1 MEAGPPP
8 EGRGPEKGPPQGP
21 PTIGA
26 VNSTTD
32 RIRGGLLAFYRSFM
46 FPTGESMRRWA
57 LAAIVVNVGITV
69 TGAAVRVTGS
79 GLGCPTWPRCT
90 SDSFVPTQT
99 DTHAPL
105 NMAIEFGN
113 RLLSFLVLA
122 VAVACVIAAW
132 KLSRGEH
139 GRPVLLRLALLQ
151 PVGVVVQALWGGLV
165 VHSMLNPVT
174 VSVHFLLSI
183 GMTAAAAGLFARA
196 GEGDAP
202 ATRLVH
208 RDIRTLGYVLTS
220 AAFALLLAGVVVTG
234 TGPHSGDDAASRF
247 GFDIQSVVRLHTDIA
262 YVVVGL
268 TFAMLLALRV
278 SDAPRPARRAALV
291 LLAVVLSQGV
301 VGYVQYFLAVPA
313 ALVLLHV
320 LGATLV
326 WICTLR
332 VVFLLRTRG
341 PAPVPAPERA
351 ELHHAGV

>member
-1 MEAGPPP
+1 MSVVKPA
-8 EGRGPEKGPPQGP
+8 
-21 PTIGA
+21 
-26 VNSTTD
+26 TD
-32 RIRGGLLAFYRSFM
+32 WTRSALLALYRSIV
-46 FPTGESMRRWA
+46 FPTAESMRRWA
-57 LAAIVVNVGITV
+57 LAAIVVNVAITV

-90 SDSFVPTQT
+90 PGSFVPARI

-122 VAVACVIAAW
+122 VAAACVVAAW
-132 KLSRGEH
+132 RLGRGERGRPED

-151 PVGVVVQALWGGLV
+151 PAGVVVQALWGGLV

-174 VSVHFLLSI
+174 VSVHFLFSI
-183 GMTAAAAGLFARA
+183 GMTAAAVVLYARA
-196 GEGDAP
+196 SEGDAP
-202 ATRLVH
+202 AQRLVH
-208 RDIRTLGYVLTS
+208 KDIRTLGYVLVA
-220 AAFALLLAGVVVTG
+220 AAFTLLLAGVVVTG

-247 GFDIQSVVRLHTDIA
+247 GFDIQSVVRLHTDVA

-268 TFAMLLALRV
+268 TFALLFALHVTDSPGR
-278 SDAPRPARRAALV
+278 ARRAALV
-291 LLAVVLSQGV
+291 LLGVELSQGV

-326 WICTLR
+326 WICALR
-332 VVFLLRTRG
+332 VVFLMRTRG
-341 PAPVPAPERA
+341 PAPVRAAGQPA
-351 ELHHAGV
+351 LHHAGV

>member
-1 MEAGPPP
+1 MNP
-8 EGRGPEKGPPQGP
+8 
-21 PTIGA
+21 
-26 VNSTTD
+26 TTD
-32 RIRGGLLAFYRSFM
+32 RIRGRLLAFYRSFM
-46 FPTGESMRRWA
+46 FPTNESMRRWA

-90 SDSFVPTQT
+90 PDSFVPARI

-113 RLLSFLVLA
+113 RLLAFLVLA
-122 VAVACVIAAW
+122 VAVPCVIAAW
-132 KLSRGEH
+132 KLSRGER
-139 GRPVLLRLALLQ
+139 GPVLLRLALVQ
-151 PVGVVVQALWGGLV
+151 PAGVVVQALWGGLV
-165 VHSMLNPVT
+165 VHTMLNPVT
-174 VSVHFLLSI
+174 VSVHFLLSV
-183 GMTAAAAGLFARA
+183 GMIAAAVVLFARA

-202 ATRLVH
+202 AEGLV
-208 RDIRTLGYVLTS
+208 RKEIRTLGYVLAA

-268 TFAMLLALRV
+268 TFALLLALRV
-278 SDAPRPARRAALV
+278 TDSPGPARRAALV
-291 LLAVVLSQGV
+291 LLAVELSQGV

-326 WICTLR
+326 WVCALR
-332 VVFLLRTRG
+332 VVFLMRTRG
-341 PAPVPAPERA
+341 PAPVPAYGRP

>member
-1 MEAGPPP
+1 MN
-8 EGRGPEKGPPQGP
+8 
-21 PTIGA
+21 PTTG
-26 VNSTTD
+26 
-32 RIRGGLLAFYRSFM
+32 RIRATLLAFYRSFM
-46 FPTGESMRRWA
+46 FPTNESMRRWA

-90 SDSFVPTQT
+90 PDSFVPARI

-113 RLLSFLVLA
+113 RLLAFLVLA
-122 VAVACVIAAW
+122 VAVPCVIAAW
-132 KLSRGEH
+132 KLSRGER
-139 GRPVLLRLALLQ
+139 GPVLLRLALVQ
-151 PVGVVVQALWGGLV
+151 PAGVVVQALWGGLV
-165 VHSMLNPVT
+165 VHTMLNPVT

-183 GMTAAAAGLFARA
+183 GMIAAAVVLFARA

-202 ATRLVH
+202 AEGLV
-208 RDIRTLGYVLTS
+208 RKEIRTLGYVLAA

-268 TFAMLLALRV
+268 TFALLLALRV
-278 SDAPRPARRAALV
+278 TDSPGPARRAALV
-291 LLAVVLSQGV
+291 LLVVELSQGV

-326 WICTLR
+326 WICALR
-332 VVFLLRTRG
+332 VVFLLRSRG
-341 PAPVPAPERA
+341 PAPAPAPERP

>member
-1 MEAGPPP
+1 MNP
-8 EGRGPEKGPPQGP
+8 
-21 PTIGA
+21 
-26 VNSTTD
+26 TTD
-32 RIRGGLLAFYRSFM
+32 RIRGRLLAFYRSFM
-46 FPTGESMRRWA
+46 FPTNESMRRWA

-90 SDSFVPTQT
+90 PDSFVPARI

-122 VAVACVIAAW
+122 VAIACVIAAW
-132 KLSRGEH
+132 KLSRGER
-139 GRPVLLRLALLQ
+139 GPVLLRLALVQ
-151 PVGVVVQALWGGLV
+151 PAGVVVQALWGGLV
-165 VHSMLNPVT
+165 VHTMLNPVT

-183 GMTAAAAGLFARA
+183 GMTAAAVVLFARA

-202 ATRLVH
+202 AEGLV
-208 RDIRTLGYVLTS
+208 RKEIRTLGYVLAA

-268 TFAMLLALRV
+268 TFALLLALRV
-278 SDAPRPARRAALV
+278 TDSPGPARRAALV
-291 LLAVVLSQGV
+291 LLAVELSQGV

-326 WICTLR
+326 WICALR
-332 VVFLLRTRG
+332 VVFLMRTRG
-341 PAPVPAPERA
+341 PAPVPAPEQQ

>member
-1 MEAGPPP
+1 MNS
-8 EGRGPEKGPPQGP
+8 
-21 PTIGA
+21 
-26 VNSTTD
+26 VNPTTD
-32 RIRGGLLAFYRSFM
+32 RIRGTLLALYRSLR
-46 FPTGESMRRWA
+46 FPTNESMRRWA

-90 SDSFVPTQT
+90 PDSFVPARI

-122 VAVACVIAAW
+122 VAAACVIVAW
-132 KLSRGEH
+132 QLSRGER
-139 GRPVLLRLALLQ
+139 GRPVLLRLALVQ
-151 PVGVVVQALWGGLV
+151 PAGVLVQALWGGVV
-165 VHSMLNPVT
+165 VHTMLNPVT

-183 GMTAAAAGLFARA
+183 GMTAAAVVLFARA

-202 ATRLVH
+202 AERLVH
-208 RDIRTLGYVLTS
+208 RDIRTLAYALS
-220 AAFALLLAGVVVTG
+220 AAAFALLLAGVVVTG
-234 TGPHSGDDAASRF
+234 TGPHSGDEAASRF

-268 TFAMLLALRV
+268 TFALLFALRV
-278 SDAPRPARRAALV
+278 SDAPGRARRAALV
-291 LLAVVLSQGV
+291 LLGVELSQGV

-326 WICTLR
+326 WVCALR
-332 VVFLLRTRG
+332 VVFLMRTRG
-341 PAPVPAPERA
+341 PAPAPAHEQP

>member
-1 MEAGPPP
+1 MNS
-8 EGRGPEKGPPQGP
+8 
-21 PTIGA
+21 
-26 VNSTTD
+26 VNPTTD
-32 RIRGGLLAFYRSFM
+32 RIRGTLLALYRSFT
-46 FPTGESMRRWA
+46 FPTNESMRRWA

-90 SDSFVPTQT
+90 PDSFVPARI

-122 VAVACVIAAW
+122 VAAACVVAAW
-132 KLSRGEH
+132 RLSRGER
-139 GRPVLLRLALLQ
+139 GRPVLLRLALVQ
-151 PVGVVVQALWGGLV
+151 PAGVLVQALWGGVV
-165 VHSMLNPVT
+165 VHTMLNPVT

-183 GMTAAAAGLFARA
+183 GMTAAAVVLFARA

-202 ATRLVH
+202 AQRLVH
-208 RDIRTLGYVLTS
+208 KDIRTLAYVLAA

-234 TGPHSGDDAASRF
+234 TGPHSGDEAASRF

-268 TFAMLLALRV
+268 TFALLFALRV
-278 SDAPRPARRAALV
+278 SDSPGRARRGALA
-291 LLAVVLSQGV
+291 LLGVELSQGV
-301 VGYVQYFLAVPA
+301 IGYVQYFLAVPA

-326 WICTLR
+326 WVCALR
-332 VVFLLRTRG
+332 VVFLMRTRG
-341 PAPVPAPERA
+341 PAPAPAPEQP